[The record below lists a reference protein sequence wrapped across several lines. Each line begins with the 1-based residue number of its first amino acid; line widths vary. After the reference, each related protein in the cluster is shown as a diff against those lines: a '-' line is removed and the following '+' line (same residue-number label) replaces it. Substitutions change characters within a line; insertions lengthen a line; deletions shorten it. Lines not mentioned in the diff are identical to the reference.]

1 MIPNYRHDN
10 KVEKEEIMAKKANTN
25 RNWTIM
31 VYLAGDNNL
40 DSAGVVDL
48 NEMKTVGT
56 TDRVAVL
63 AQFDR
68 AGAKGAT
75 VRYCLRKGTP
85 VAKDAVQTLGET
97 NMGDPK
103 VLEDFVTWGATN
115 YPADHYLLVLWNHG
129 AGWDDANIYQGDVF
143 SGAAPP
149 VSRKKQP
156 VVTRGAAAGAKPI
169 GFAQVRAGLSRT
181 RRALFNTT
189 VQAAVQ
195 QRGIGYDDQAK
206 DFLDNI
212 ELKRVMTRIKK
223 KLARKIDI
231 LGMDACLMSMA
242 EVAYQMRDVADYTVG
257 SEETEPGDGWPYDR
271 ILKSLAAKPTLTPED
286 LSKTIVSQYLA
297 SYKAGDNVT
306 QSAMKLAAL
315 KPLASAVD
323 GLAKALSKILADA
336 ASRAALINARA
347 QVQEYSRPYDDYCDL
362 LDLCDLIDKGVAN
375 PAVKTACAAVK
386 QAAAAAVVATGYKG
400 PVVDNSRGVSIYF
413 PKRKLS
419 PLYRTLDFTKQ
430 SKWDEFLMA
439 YLAGLGR

>member
-1 MIPNYRHDN
+1 
-10 KVEKEEIMAKKANTN
+10 MAKKANTI

-48 NEMKTVGT
+48 NEMKRVGT
-56 TDRVAVL
+56 TDRVAVI

-68 AGAKGAT
+68 AGSKGAT

-103 VLEDFVTWGATN
+103 VLEDFVTWGVTN

-129 AGWDDANIYQGDVF
+129 AGWDDANLYQGDVF

-156 VVTRGAAAGAKPI
+156 VVTRRAAAGAKPI
-169 GFAQVRAGLSRT
+169 GFAQARAGLSRT
-181 RRALFNTT
+181 RRALFSTT
-189 VQAAVQ
+189 VEAAVK
-195 QRGIGYDDQAK
+195 QRGIAFDDQAR

-212 ELKRVMTRIKK
+212 ELKKVMARIKK
-223 KLARKIDI
+223 KLSRKIDI
-231 LGMDACLMSMA
+231 LGMDACLMSMV
-242 EVAYQMRDVADYTVG
+242 EVAYQMRDVADFSVG

-271 ILKSLAAKPTLTPED
+271 ILKSLAAKPTMTPKD

-297 SYKAGDNVT
+297 SYKTGDNVT
-306 QSAMKLAAL
+306 QSAMQLAAL
-315 KPLASAVD
+315 KPLAAAVD
-323 GLAKALSKILADA
+323 GLAKALRNILADT
-336 ASRAALINARA
+336 ASRTALINARA
-347 QVQEYSRPYDDYCDL
+347 KVQEYSRPYDDYCDL
-362 LDLCDLIDKGVAN
+362 LDICDLIDKGINN
-375 PAVKTACAAVK
+375 PAVQTACAAVK
-386 QAAAAAVVATGYKG
+386 QAVGVAVVATGYKG
-400 PVVDNSRGVSIYF
+400 PAVDNSRGVSIYF

-419 PLYRTLDFTKQ
+419 PLYKTLDFTKQ

-439 YLAGLGR
+439 YLSGLGR

>member
-1 MIPNYRHDN
+1 
-10 KVEKEEIMAKKANTN
+10 
-25 RNWTIM
+25 M

-48 NEMKTVGT
+48 KEMKTVGT
-56 TDRVAVL
+56 SDRIAVL

-68 AGAKGAT
+68 AGAKQAT

-85 VAKDAVQTLGET
+85 LAKDAVQSLGET

-103 VLEDFVTWGATN
+103 VLEEFVTWGVTT

-129 AGWDDANIYQGDVF
+129 AGWDDANLYQGDVF
-143 SGAAPP
+143 SGTAPP
-149 VSRKKQP
+149 VSRKAQP
-156 VVTRGAAAGAKPI
+156 VVTRGAAAGARALPL
-169 GFAQVRAGLSRT
+169 AQARAGIRRT
-181 RRALFNTT
+181 RRALFSST
-189 VQAAVQ
+189 VEAAVK
-195 QRGIGYDDQAK
+195 QRGIAFDDQAQ

-212 ELKRVMTRIKK
+212 ELKKVMTAITK
-223 KLARKIDI
+223 KLKKKIDI

-242 EVAYQMRDVADYTVG
+242 EVAYQMRDVADYSVG
-257 SEETEPGDGWPYDR
+257 SEETEPGEGWPYDR
-271 ILKSLAAKPTLTPED
+271 ILKALAAKPAMTPEE
-286 LSKTIVSQYLA
+286 LAKTIVVQYLA

-315 KPLASAVD
+315 KPLTTAVD
-323 GLAKALSKILADA
+323 GLAKALTGVLANA
-336 ASRAALINARA
+336 ASRTALINARA

-362 LDLCDLIDKGVAN
+362 LDLCDLLDKGVAN

-386 QAAAAAVVATGYKG
+386 QAAAAAIVATGYKG
-400 PVVDNSRGVSIYF
+400 AAVDNSRGISIYF

-419 PLYRTLDFTKQ
+419 PLYKTLDFTKQ
-430 SKWDEFLMA
+430 SAWDEFLVA

>member
-1 MIPNYRHDN
+1 MDT
-10 KVEKEEIMAKKANTN
+10 KANTK

-48 NEMKTVGT
+48 NEMKTAGT
-56 TDRVAVL
+56 TDQVAVL

-75 VRYCLRKGTP
+75 VRYCLRKGPP

-103 VLEDFVTWGATN
+103 VLEDFVIWGVTN
-115 YPADHYLLVLWNHG
+115 YPAEHYLLVLWNHG
-129 AGWDDANIYQGDVF
+129 AGWDDANLYQGDVF

-169 GFAQVRAGLSRT
+169 AFAQARAGLART
-181 RRALFNTT
+181 RRALFSTT
-189 VQAAVQ
+189 VEAAIK
-195 QRGIGYDDQAK
+195 QRGIAFDDQAQ

-212 ELKRVMTRIKK
+212 ELKKVMRRIKK
-223 KLARKIDI
+223 KLTRKIDI

-242 EVAYQMRDVADYTVG
+242 EVAYQMRDVADYSVG

-271 ILKSLAAKPTLTPED
+271 ILKALAAKPTMTPEE
-286 LSKTIVSQYLA
+286 LSKTIVTQYLA
-297 SYKAGDNVT
+297 SYKSGDNVT
-306 QSAMKLAAL
+306 QSAMKLAGL
-315 KPLASAVD
+315 KPLATAVD
-323 GLAKALSKILADA
+323 SLAKALKNILAGA
-336 ASRAALINARA
+336 ASRSALINARA

-362 LDLCDLIDKGVAN
+362 LDLCDLIDKGVNN

-386 QAAAAAVVATGYKG
+386 QAAALAIVATGCKG
-400 PVVDNSRGVSIYF
+400 PTVDNSRGVSIYF

-419 PLYRTLDFTKQ
+419 PLYKTLDFTKK
-430 SKWDEFLMA
+430 STWDEFLAA